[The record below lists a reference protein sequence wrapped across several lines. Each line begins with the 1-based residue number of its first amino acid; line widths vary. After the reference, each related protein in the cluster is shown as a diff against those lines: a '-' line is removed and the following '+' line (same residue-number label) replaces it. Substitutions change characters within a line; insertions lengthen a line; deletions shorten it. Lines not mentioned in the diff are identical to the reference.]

1 MRIVVLGVAALCL
14 AAPARAQT
22 GAEPYLGK
30 WSCAS
35 VSHSEKTVQTV
46 EYLANGTF
54 RVTDASGH
62 ADLGGGALM
71 EMALSAEGTWSV
83 RADGKLVEQPTRV
96 TVISATMSG
105 KPMQV
110 ASVQA
115 SMDESMA
122 EMATL
127 SSVVHGDAKFV
138 STDENG
144 VVTAC
149 TR

>member
-1 MRIVVLGVAALCL
+1 
-14 AAPARAQT
+14 
-22 GAEPYLGK
+22 
-30 WSCAS
+30 
-35 VSHSEKTVQTV
+35 
-46 EYLANGTF
+46 
-54 RVTDASGH
+54 
-62 ADLGGGALM
+62 M
-71 EMALSAEGTWSV
+71 ELALSAEGNWSV

-127 SSVVHGDAKFV
+127 SSVVHADAKFV

-144 VVTAC
+144 IVTAC
-149 TR
+149 KR